1 MFLFPH
7 GVDHFFKIMSSS
19 SEIAVTLR
27 THLERGHRT
36 IIYYRFIIYSKTD
49 LDRAEILA
57 KSAQKVSIGA
67 TKDLSISLKPLKTN
81 LKSFIT
87 NN

>member
-1 MFLFPH
+1 
-7 GVDHFFKIMSSS
+7 MSSS

-27 THLERGHRT
+27 THLERGQRT
-36 IIYYRFIIYSKTD
+36 IIYYGFNIYSKTD
-49 LDRAEILA
+49 LYGAEILA

-81 LKSFIT
+81 LKSFIIY
-87 NN
+87 N